1 MQNNKQKMIRRR
13 STCLSLLRGGLVCLL
28 FIASFGNALKAF
40 GVEQHQQQQ
49 QQQTLLIIRHGAR
62 WDYQHP
68 EWLET
73 AERRGDPPLSPLG
86 LLQARDTGVFLN
98 QHILPHKKQITW
110 LSSPFLRCL
119 QTSDEMLHQIHS
131 SDHNIMIH
139 PESSVWE
146 IDLDG
151 SDAPLCLPSLQERKC
166 YFPRLN
172 DTHKSLF
179 IPPIPGK

>member
-1 MQNNKQKMIRRR
+1 M
-13 STCLSLLRGGLVCLL
+13 GGFVCLL
-28 FIASFGNALKAF
+28 FVASFGTALKAF
-40 GVEQHQQQQ
+40 GVEQHQL

-98 QHILPHKKQITW
+98 QHFLPPHKNKQITW